1 MILMDVSHY
10 MYRYDYATFS
20 LSVQNLEDVMVLIFR
35 LLTRRR
41 EDGKEEGKEEKE
53 ETGKEET
60 GREEKQEMRISV
72 YACAVENPELYVLLW
87 AIIRSFTNS
96 RDSRNRLST
105 NS

>member
-20 LSVQNLEDVMVLIFR
+20 LSVQNLEDVMVLMFR

-41 EDGKEEGKEEKE
+41 EEGKEEKE
-53 ETGKEET
+53 ETGKEEE
-60 GREEKQEMRISV
+60 GREERQEMRISV